1 MKCFQSK
8 LKSGLLLSTVIIFVL
23 CLSSCGGGS
32 SSSGGGG
39 VGGNQPQGQHLYVAT
54 DSQIQVFTLPIT
66 NTSTPSV
73 VVSNP
78 SNPLAVVMAVDSKGN
93 LATEDFSDHIA
104 LYTAPL
110 SSSSTPSTT
119 FGNGASTTVEA
130 IGFDT
135 AGDLFAGG
143 ALDSSGTGTGV
154 NIFKAP
160 FSSATT
166 PSQTVPLSG
175 SGAFSFDGT
184 DAAGNIYTIQDS
196 LTLCTGQVLAPP
208 YTGAP
213 TTIYTAACGL
223 NDVSGGGFIIS
234 GNQIYAIFV
243 VSLGGFITITP
254 APGNSG
260 TTTQINLPGNPGA
273 FAVDDNGNIYVVGD
287 NHNPTQFLVFSRPFS
302 TNSSGSI
309 VPTTTITVSNAKSIM
324 SMTVGK

>member
-1 MKCFQSK
+1 MKPFF
-8 LKSGLLLSTVIIFVL
+8 LTFALLTCVWG
-23 CLSSCGGGS
+23 LSSCSGGS

-39 VGGNQPQGQHLYVAT
+39 GNNQQQAQHLYVST
-54 DSQIQVFTLPIT
+54 DSQILVYTLPIT
-66 NTSTPSV
+66 SSSTPSV

-78 SNPLAVVMAVDSKGN
+78 TNPLAAVMAVDSKGN

-110 SSSSTPSTT
+110 SSSSNPSAT
-119 FGNGASTTVEA
+119 FNNGAFTTVEG

-143 ALDSSGTGTGV
+143 ALDSSGTGSGV
-154 NIFKAP
+154 NIFKPP
-160 FSSATT
+160 FSSAST

-175 SGAFSFDGT
+175 SGGSAGFDGT

-196 LTLCTGQVLAPP
+196 FTLCTGQVLAPP

-213 TTIYTAACGL
+213 TTVYTANCGF
-223 NDVSGGGFIIS
+223 NDVSGGGFIVS
-234 GNQIYAIFV
+234 GNQVYAIFV

-254 APGNSG
+254 VPANSG
-260 TTTQINLPGNPGA
+260 STTQIGLPGNPGA
-273 FAVDDNGNIYVVGD
+273 FAVDSDGNIYVVGD
-287 NHNPTQFLVFSRPFS
+287 SHNPQFTVFSRPFS

-309 VPTTTITVSNAKSIM
+309 VPSTTVTVSNAKSIM
-324 SMTVGK
+324 SMAVGK